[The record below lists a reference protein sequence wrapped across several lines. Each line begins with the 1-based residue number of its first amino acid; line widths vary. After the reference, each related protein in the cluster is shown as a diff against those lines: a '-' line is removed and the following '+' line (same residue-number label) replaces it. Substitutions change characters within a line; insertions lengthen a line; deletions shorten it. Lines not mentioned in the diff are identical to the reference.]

1 MPKDTHQWIVARA
14 NELGYF
20 PTTSQAKQISTLSA
34 TRGYR
39 GIPPEEVSKLVDWAV
54 VEVMEGR
61 ATPEVCQDLQR
72 VIAAWPRFPTTPEK
86 QFSHSLVLKVRRP
99 VNWPRASWV
108 CQARNCFASG

>member
-1 MPKDTHQWIVARA
+1 VPKDTHQWIVARA

-20 PTTSQAKQISTLSA
+20 PSTTQAKQISTLSA

-54 VEVMEGR
+54 AEVMEGR

-72 VIAAWPRFPTTPEK
+72 VIAAWPALPEDTRK
-86 QFSHSLVLKVRRP
+86 AILSLIGVESQKT
-99 VNWPRASWV
+99 
-108 CQARNCFASG
+108 G